1 MGDEGLPINA
11 IELSQRRL
19 DDLDPRI
26 EVPRYDRA
34 HLLPGIVH
42 IGVGSFHR
50 SHLAAYLD
58 DLCND
63 GLRDWSI
70 TGAGVMARDA
80 EMAKVLSAQDGLYT
94 LVTRS
99 RQNITARVIGTIVSY
114 GHAAPQL
121 DALIEALAAPS
132 TRLVS
137 LTITEGGYPVD
148 ERTGRAKDAGSNP
161 AFRAIAEALNR
172 RRERGDAPFT
182 VMSCDNILH
191 NGNVTR
197 TATLGSADDIDCDL
211 ASWIEREVPFPCT
224 MVDRITPATTDEDRA
239 LLANEYGLID
249 RWPVVAEP
257 FRQWVIEDTFA
268 QGRPPWEDAG
278 ALLTDDVEPYEI
290 LKLRLLNAGHSCI
303 AYLAALAGFE
313 RVDEVM
319 ADNDF
324 GLYLRR
330 FLDQEAGPVL
340 PVVPGVDVEE
350 YKAQVIER
358 FSNPAIRDRV
368 SRLCQDGS
376 SKIPI
381 FLLPTIEAQLEKGG
395 RVDFSALALAGW
407 CQYLLG
413 SDDRGRTLRI
423 AHDPRKE
430 IAIEHARSSLDD
442 SAAFLGFSEVFD
454 RSLASDPRLLDAFQ
468 RALGSLRSIGAR
480 ATLAEWVSR
489 NH

>member
-1 MGDEGLPINA
+1 MSLSHPYRIMKGAGIIVLPAEKGVDNGNKVQLKDYYDQLNEFYRNQIAA
-11 IELSQRRL
+11 IPKKKKAELPKEVLHNIRRTISYL
-19 DDLDPRI
+19 SESDFGDLDPF
-26 EVPRYDRA
+26 E
-34 HLLPGIVH
+34 
-42 IGVGSFHR
+42 
-50 SHLAAYLD
+50 
-58 DLCND
+58 
-63 GLRDWSI
+63 
-70 TGAGVMARDA
+70 
-80 EMAKVLSAQDGLYT
+80 
-94 LVTRS
+94 
-99 RQNITARVIGTIVSY
+99 TIS
-114 GHAAPQL
+114 
-121 DALIEALAAPS
+121 LIL
-132 TRLVS
+132 
-137 LTITEGGYPVD
+137 
-148 ERTGRAKDAGSNP
+148 
-161 AFRAIAEALNR
+161 
-172 RRERGDAPFT
+172 
-182 VMSCDNILH
+182 
-191 NGNVTR
+191 
-197 TATLGSADDIDCDL
+197 
-211 ASWIEREVPFPCT
+211 
-224 MVDRITPATTDEDRA
+224 
-239 LLANEYGLID
+239 NEYGLID

-268 QGRPPWEDAG
+268 QGRPPWQDAG

-381 FLLPTIEAQLEKGG
+381 FLLPTIEAQLEKGS